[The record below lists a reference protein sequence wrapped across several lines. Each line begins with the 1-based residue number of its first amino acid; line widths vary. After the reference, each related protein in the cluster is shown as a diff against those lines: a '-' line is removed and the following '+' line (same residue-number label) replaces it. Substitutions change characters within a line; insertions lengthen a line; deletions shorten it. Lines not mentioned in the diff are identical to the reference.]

1 MRVTQVVAPDMERHS
16 GLSQGWPPHRQPE
29 PVTWHMAIGIH
40 RPRLPY
46 PILICGTAL
55 GSVDGICGPAVLTP
69 ASACRV
75 TAQAAMPVTTP
86 GGVRRGQP
94 KGRRVGEY
102 SHCGRRDV
110 LPRDGE
116 EQVIVPELASP

>member
-16 GLSQGWPPHRQPE
+16 RLSQGWPPHVQPE
-29 PVTWHMAIGIH
+29 PVTRDMAIGIH
-40 RPRLPY
+40 RPHPPW
-46 PILICGTAL
+46 PIFICSTAP
-55 GSVDGICGPAVLTP
+55 GSVDGIRRPAVLAP
-69 ASACRV
+69 ASARRV

-94 KGRRVGEY
+94 KGGRVGEY
-102 SHCGRRDV
+102 SHWGRRGI

-116 EQVIVPELASP
+116 